1 MNTHYSTDPWRNNLE
16 TPRSTRE
23 AFGDSLDA
31 STEEDF
37 SPGEKA
43 VIIWGS
49 ILLLLVIAYIYSDSI
64 VALLGG

>member
-1 MNTHYSTDPWRNNLE
+1 MSTHYSTDPWRNNLSA
-16 TPRSTRE
+16 PRSTRE

-49 ILLLLVIAYIYSDSI
+49 ILLLLVIAYIYSAELFAWI
-64 VALLGG
+64 GG